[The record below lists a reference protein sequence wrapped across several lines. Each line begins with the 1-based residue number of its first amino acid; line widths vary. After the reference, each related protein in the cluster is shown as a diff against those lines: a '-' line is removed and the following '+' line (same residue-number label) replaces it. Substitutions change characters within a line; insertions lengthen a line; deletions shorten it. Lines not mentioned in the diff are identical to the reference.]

1 MPENKLINFDK
12 FLEETAKILKDL
24 GFEVVPKKRLV
35 DFYLH
40 KYNSYEQ
47 YKESQI
53 RLNKK
58 KLDLIWADEN
68 TLKKVSNIVE
78 TSLGRQKKDLI
89 IFLEFVMVLEM
100 DLNKIF

>member
-1 MPENKLINFDK
+1 MPENKFINFDK
-12 FLEETAKILKDL
+12 FLEETSKILKDL

-40 KYNSYEQ
+40 KYNSYEE

-68 TLKKVSNIVE
+68 TLKKVSNIIE
-78 TSLGRQKKDLI
+78 TSLEQK
-89 IFLEFVMVLEM
+89 
-100 DLNKIF
+100 NKTI